1 MPSLNH
7 CIEEDVPAGLRLDR
21 YAAEYLRM
29 LSRSQIK
36 ARKLAGSINGK
47 KAKLSTPVKK
57 GDVLA
62 LSWDD
67 AEIPELVPEDR
78 ALDIIYEDEQ
88 VVVINKPQGM
98 VVHPGAGN
106 YRGTLAN
113 ALYFR
118 QLNRGGFL
126 PEGLRPGIVHRLDK
140 DTSGVI
146 IAAYNDS
153 AHTFLS
159 EQFKSR
165 TVKKTYAALV
175 SGRVKNAL
183 GRIETFIARDP
194 RNRKLFAVRERGKT
208 AITLYRLIKTWD
220 SHSLLLLRPRTGRT
234 HQLRVHMRH
243 LGHAIIGDALYGS
256 RDLLFPHAPLM
267 LHAKSLE
274 ITLPGGERRKFS
286 SPLPE
291 RFREMIRKLNKLNGK
306 NADE

>member
-1 MPSLNH
+1 MPALNH
-7 CIEEDVPAGLRLDR
+7 CIEEDIPAGLRLDR
-21 YAAEYLRM
+21 YVAEYLRI

-36 ARKLAGSINGK
+36 ARKLEGTVNGK
-47 KAKLSTPVKK
+47 KAKLSSPVKK
-57 GDVLA
+57 GDILA
-62 LSWDD
+62 LSWNE
-67 AEIPELVPEDR
+67 AEVPELVPEDI
-78 ALDIIYEDEQ
+78 ALDILYEAEQ

-118 QLNRGGFL
+118 QLNRGSFL

-146 IAAYNDS
+146 IAAYNDV

-159 EQFKSR
+159 DQFKSR
-165 TVKKTYAALV
+165 TVKKTYIALV
-175 SGRVKNAL
+175 SGRVKNAQ

-194 RNRKLFAVRERGKT
+194 RNRKLFAVREGGKT

-220 SHSLLLLRPRTGRT
+220 NYSLLLLRPRTGRT
-234 HQLRVHMRH
+234 HQLRVHMKH
-243 LGHAIIGDALYGS
+243 LGHPICGDSLYGS
-256 RDLLFPHAPLM
+256 PDALFPRLM

-274 ITLPGGERRKFS
+274 ITLPGNEERHKFS

-291 RFREMIRKLNKLNGK
+291 RFRELIRKLNGK
-306 NADE
+306 NAEG